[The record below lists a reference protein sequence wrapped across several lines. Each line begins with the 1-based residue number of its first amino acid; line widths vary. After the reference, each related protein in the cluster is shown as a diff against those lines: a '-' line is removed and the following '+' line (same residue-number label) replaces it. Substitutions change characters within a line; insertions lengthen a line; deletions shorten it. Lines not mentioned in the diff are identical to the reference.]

1 MAEIQKDPVTEAAN
15 QYVSDMVGVQ
25 EKLAKEAGIFG
36 KVFQA
41 IGQFF
46 SGILP
51 FIGNAIIGAVP
62 GLWKRLRET
71 LEADAKASVEK
82 EFKEIWGG
90 WLSKGMISPELYAY
104 IKELTESAGIV
115 SPLLSYIIQGIFIL
129 ADAKSVIQVVL
140 EDSVQKL
147 RGNARN
153 TLPDPASAIKAMFM
167 DPSLEVKARNVLRL
181 YGLSDERADMTI
193 KASRPLLDPGTI
205 QTLFL
210 RGEMDDAQVMGG
222 MRALGFTDVRT
233 EAIRKT
239 WNVIPGPQDIIRMA
253 VREAFSPGQV
263 SALGLDADFP
273 AAVTEWAGKVGLK
286 EPWPLMFWRAHW
298 ELPSASMGFEM
309 LHRGLISEIELGNL
323 LKALDYAPVWHDRL
337 QAIAYNVVT
346 RVDARRLYE
355 TGVWSEEK
363 LTEAYRKMGYGP
375 QDADDLTAWTKVE
388 YAHGDKEVTR
398 SQIEQAFVKRII
410 DRREAHGMLV
420 SLGWSDEKAEWILDI
435 ADFTARTAIRD
446 ETIATIKEMY
456 MSGLAT
462 RLEVRQRLGD
472 EEVDPDY
479 IEVLLERWEVTR
491 LATRKLPSKTDL
503 DKFLKASLIGEAEYK
518 AELGRLGY
526 SAEMSDRYYQLNT
539 KGKE

>member
-1 MAEIQKDPVTEAAN
+1 MVDPQKDPVTEAAN
-15 QYVSDMVGVQ
+15 KYVDDMVGVQ

-51 FIGNAIIGAVP
+51 FIGNAIIGAIP
-62 GLWKRLRET
+62 GFWKRLRET
-71 LEADAKASVEK
+71 LEADAKAGIER
-82 EFKEIWGG
+82 EFQQIWGG
-90 WLSKGMISPELYAY
+90 WVSNGMISAELAEYM
-104 IKELTESAGIV
+104 KKLTASAGFV
-115 SPLLSYIIQGIFIL
+115 SPILSYIIQAIFIV

-140 EDSVQKL
+140 EDSIQKL
-147 RGNARN
+147 RGNAKN
-153 TLPDPASAIKAMFM
+153 TLPDPASAIKAMFI
-167 DPSLEVKARNVLRL
+167 DPSLEAAARAVLRL
-181 YGLSDERADMTI
+181 YGLSDDRAEMTI
-193 KASRPLLDPGTI
+193 KASRPLLDLGTI
-205 QTLFL
+205 QTLSL
-210 RGEMDDAQVMGG
+210 RGEMTEEEVKAN
-222 MRALGFTDVRT
+222 MRAMGFTDARA

-239 WNVIPGPQDIIRMA
+239 WNVLPGPQDIIRMA
-253 VREAFSPGQV
+253 VREAFSPEQV
-263 SALGLDADFP
+263 TLLGLDEAFP
-273 AAVTEWAGKVGLK
+273 GAVAEWAGKAGLK

-309 LHRGLISEIELGNL
+309 LHRGLISEADLGGL
-323 LKALDYAPVWHDRL
+323 LKALDYAPIWHDRL

-355 TGVWSEEK
+355 LGVWSEEK

-375 QDADDLTAWTKVE
+375 EDADDLTAWTKVE

-410 DRREAHGMLV
+410 DRREASDMLV
-420 SLGWSDEKAEWILDI
+420 SLGWSDEKAQWILDV

-446 ETIATIKEMY
+446 ETIAAIKEMY
-456 MSGLAT
+456 MAGLAT
-462 RLEVRQRLGD
+462 QLEVRQRLGD

-479 IEVLLERWEVTR
+479 IEVLLERWEVTK

-503 DKFLKASLIGEAEYK
+503 DKFLKASLILEGEYK
-518 AELGRLGY
+518 AELERLGY
-526 SAEMSDRYYQLNT
+526 SAEMADRYYQLNT
-539 KGKE
+539 KGTA